1 MTPDPAKV
9 GNFNWPPVGNFNW
22 PLTSAAAV
30 DGSVNPTRSAD
41 SVKDVRTGQ
50 SPRICTRAPMTQ

>member
-22 PLTSAAAV
+22 PLTH
-30 DGSVNPTRSAD
+30 
-41 SVKDVRTGQ
+41 
-50 SPRICTRAPMTQ
+50 PMGDAEGR